1 MMHNNGF
8 VLAVKDSNKKILR
21 ELSGRVFLPFYSEYS
36 LFLKNI
42 NSVRAVCSVSIDGTD
57 VLGGEEL
64 IVGAGESIDLE
75 RFLADGNLTLGR
87 KFKFVPLSDSK
98 VQDPSSSEN
107 GLIEVR
113 FWKEKSTYVQPLL
126 YRNVISK
133 NIDASQLYCSGP
145 CGMSSFDSIPV
156 SYNASF
162 ASNGA
167 TVEGDVS
174 RQTFSRTSFEGK
186 DGESTILRLALVGR
200 EETLTVEQTR
210 SIHCTHC
217 GRKSSISDNFCGKC
231 GTKLDRS
238 VLVK

>member
-1 MMHNNGF
+1 MMHSNGF

-36 LFLKNI
+36 LLLKNI

-64 IVGAGESIDLE
+64 IIRAGDSVDLE
-75 RFLADGNLTLGR
+75 RFLADGNLTSGR

-113 FWKEKSTYVQPLL
+113 FWKEKTIQPQLL
-126 YRNVISK
+126 YRSVDVIAKNVRG
-133 NIDASQLYCSGP
+133 IDYSMSESNCYFSCAASTTEFS
-145 CGMSSFDSIPV
+145 
-156 SYNASF
+156 
-162 ASNGA
+162 SNGA
-167 TVEGDVS
+167 TVEGNVS
-174 RQTFSRTSFEGK
+174 SQTFSRDSFEGK
-186 DGESTILRLALVGR
+186 DGDVTILRLALVGR
-200 EETLTVEQTR
+200 EETLTVEQTK
-210 SIHCTHC
+210 SIHCTQC

-231 GTKLDRS
+231 GKKLDRS
-238 VLVK
+238 VLIK